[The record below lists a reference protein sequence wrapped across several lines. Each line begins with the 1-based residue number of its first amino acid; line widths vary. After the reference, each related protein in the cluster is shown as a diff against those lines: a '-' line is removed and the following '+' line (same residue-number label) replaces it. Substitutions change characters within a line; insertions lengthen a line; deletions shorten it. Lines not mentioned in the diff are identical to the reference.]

1 MTEVEYFQLVQNNF
15 WGFIFIFVAALTLYY
30 FLLSGKI
37 VSLFDPLLTSFV
49 ASAMGLTTVVLL
61 YVTGTID
68 GRYFLSYL
76 ATQTAFIAGFLYASC
91 TSTAARAGVLRFL
104 PLVSASSA
112 LFVVLPI
119 YSFTCLVY
127 YAKFGIPLLSDVSR
141 LESYYQSDVVS
152 SILNKV
158 YNPTAIIAATLA
170 VACFQAKPLT
180 VRIASRITLALVI
193 VNVLLSGSKG
203 SLLVI
208 VGIIYYCAVFFE
220 RSGRPLANSLTRMIK
235 AHPLLLMFVVFVG
248 FMLVAWIRYDVG
260 PLAIL
265 VARVAMSGDI
275 YYLAYPNHVLDN
287 IHTSGILAALF
298 PGWGSLLGVQ
308 EKGLPLGVQVFEYV
322 MGYERLEAPNARH
335 NVFGLVH
342 LGYVFSVLYSGF
354 LGYLLGFARF
364 QLLLYS
370 KRRIAGL
377 VMFVGVTFALS
388 GIEADAGLSISNVIG
403 TVICAT
409 VYLFAAALLERAVQ
423 HDMKLHEG

>member
-1 MTEVEYFQLVQNNF
+1 MTEIEYFQLVQNNF
-15 WGFIFIFVAALTLYY
+15 WIFISIFVAALLLYY
-30 FLLSGKI
+30 FLLSSKI
-37 VSLFDPLLTSFV
+37 VSLFDPLLISFIG
-49 ASAMGLTTVVLL
+49 SAMGFTTVVLL

-76 ATQTAFIAGFLYASC
+76 ATQTAFMAGFVFAFSP
-91 TSTAARAGVLRFL
+91 SAPARVGILRLL
-104 PLVSASSA
+104 PQVSASSA
-112 LFVVLPI
+112 LLVVLPI
-119 YSFTCLVY
+119 YSFTCVVY

-152 SILNKV
+152 SLLNKI
-158 YNPTAIIAATLA
+158 YNPTAIIAAALA
-170 VACFQAKPLT
+170 VACFQAKAVT
-180 VRIASRITLALVI
+180 VRIASRVTLVLVTA
-193 VNVLLSGSKG
+193 NVLLSGSKG

-208 VGIIYYCAVFFE
+208 VGIIYYCAIFFE
-220 RSGRPLANSLTRMIK
+220 RSGRPLANALTRMVK
-235 AHPLLLMFVVFVG
+235 AHPLLLVFIVFGG
-248 FMLVAWIRYDVG
+248 FILVAWIRYDVG

-265 VARVAMSGDI
+265 TVRVAMSGDI

-287 IHTSGILAALF
+287 IHTSGILPALF

-308 EKGLPLGVQVFEYV
+308 EKGLPLGGQVFEYV
-322 MGYERLEAPNARH
+322 MGYELLEAPNARH

-342 LGYVFSVLYSGF
+342 LGYVFSVLYSCF

-364 QLLLYS
+364 RLLLYS
-370 KRRIAGL
+370 KRCVAGL

-388 GIEADAGLSISNVIG
+388 GIEADAGLAISNVIG

-423 HDMKLHEG
+423 RDMKVHEG